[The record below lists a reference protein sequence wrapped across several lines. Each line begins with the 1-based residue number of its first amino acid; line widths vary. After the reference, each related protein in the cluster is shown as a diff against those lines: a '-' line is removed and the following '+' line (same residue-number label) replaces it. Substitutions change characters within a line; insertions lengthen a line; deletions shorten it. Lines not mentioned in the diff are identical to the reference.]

1 MIERKRIG
9 RQKGGD
15 GRGRPSKG
23 PRYQRTIRFPEQLN
37 DDIEMAATEAGY
49 ESVQDFVVDVLYRAK
64 AAGLFPEV
72 VPATAQERLPISA

>member
-23 PRYQRTIRFPEQLN
+23 PRYQRTIRFPEGLN
-37 DDIEMAATEAGY
+37 DEIEIAATEAGY
-49 ESVQDFVVDVLYRAK
+49 TSVQDFVVDVLYRAQ
-64 AAGLFPEV
+64 AAGLFPTAA
-72 VPATAQERLPISA
+72 PASQERLPISA